1 MNARILG
8 YTRSVSVVALSFFAT
23 SAAYADSLN
32 LAWDPGTDV
41 SGYTI
46 YAGITSGTYSQRFD
60 VGNATAFTY
69 PGATAG
75 QRYCF
80 AVSAYNGM
88 GEGPKSAEV
97 CGYSN
102 RYPTLTNPGNQSST
116 QGQSKSLQ
124 LNGSDPDGQS
134 VSYNATGLPPG
145 FSLMSSTGFIS
156 GSGTTAGTFNVI
168 ALVSDGVLSQ
178 TQSFTWTVNAA
189 APTPDTTLPTV
200 TITGPTSLSAFS
212 TSSNAI
218 PLSGTAVDNV
228 GVQQV
233 SWVNDRGGSGTAAG
247 TTSWNAGN
255 ITLVGGTNNITVT
268 ARDAAGNVGTDL
280 LTVTY
285 TVSVPPPPPPPGPS
299 VVLSASMSRQNRKA
313 NVNLTW
319 TSAPWTSVMIYRNGA
334 RITRP
339 TTANDGAYTD
349 QLRSPGTY
357 EYKACQPDTTVCSN
371 AVTVYY

>member
-102 RYPTLTNPGNQSST
+102 RYPTLTNPGDQSST
-116 QGQSKSLQ
+116 VGQSKSLQ

-156 GSGTTAGTFNVI
+156 GSGTTAGSYNVI

-178 TQSFTWTVNAA
+178 TQSFTWTVNPA
-189 APTPDTTLPTV
+189 APTTDTTLPSV
-200 TITGPTSLSAFS
+200 SITGPTSSSAFS
-212 TSSNAI
+212 TTSNTV
-218 PLSGTAVDNV
+218 PLSGTAADNV

-233 SWVNDRGGSGTAAG
+233 TWVNDRGGSGTASG

-268 ARDAAGNVGTDL
+268 ARDAAGNMATDVL
-280 LTVTY
+280 SVTY
-285 TVSVPPPPPPPGPS
+285 TLPAPSASVL
-299 VVLSASMSRQNRKA
+299 LSATTTRQNRKA
-313 NVNLTW
+313 NVTLTW
-319 TSAPWTSVMIYRNGA
+319 TSAPWSAVSVYRNGA
-334 RITRP
+334 RLRD
-339 TTANDGAYTD
+339 TANDGSYVD
-349 QLRSPGTY
+349 QLRSLGTYTYTVCQPGT
-357 EYKACQPDTTVCSN
+357 TICSN
-371 AVTVYY
+371 TVTVYY

>member
-1 MNARILG
+1 MNARILC

-32 LAWDPGTDV
+32 LAWDPGSDV
-41 SGYTI
+41 SGYTV
-46 YAGITSGTYSQRFD
+46 YAGTTSGSYSQRFD

-88 GEGPKSAEV
+88 GEGPKSTEV

-102 RYPTLTNPGNQSST
+102 RYPTLTNPGNQTST

-124 LNGSDPDGQS
+124 LVGSDPDGQA

-156 GSGTTAGTFNVI
+156 GSGTTAGSFNVI

-178 TQSFTWTVNAA
+178 TQSFTWTVNPA
-189 APTPDTTLPTV
+189 APAPDTTLPTV
-200 TITGPTSLSAFS
+200 NITGPTSSATFS

-218 PLSGTAVDNV
+218 PLSGTAADNV

-233 SWVNDRGGSGTAAG
+233 TWANDRGGSGTASG
-247 TTSWNAGN
+247 TGSWNAGT
-255 ITLVGGTNNITVT
+255 ITVLEGTNNITVT
-268 ARDAAGNVGTDL
+268 ARDAAGNVGSDT

-285 TVSVPPPPPPPGPS
+285 TVTAPPPPPPPAPS
-299 VVLSASMSRQNRKA
+299 VVLSASMTRQNRKS
-313 NVNLTW
+313 NVSLTW
-319 TSAPWTSVMIYRNGA
+319 TSAPWSGVTVYRNGA
-334 RITRP
+334 RLRD
-339 TTANDGAYTD
+339 TANDGGYVD

-357 EYKACQPDTTVCSN
+357 NYKVCQPGTTVCSN
-371 AVTVYY
+371 TVTVYY

>member
-1 MNARILG
+1 
-8 YTRSVSVVALSFFAT
+8 
-23 SAAYADSLN
+23 LN
-32 LAWDPGTDV
+32 LAWDPGSDA

-46 YAGITSGTYSQRFD
+46 YAGTTSGTYSQRFD

-69 PGATAG
+69 PSATAG

-102 RYPTLTNPGNQSST
+102 RYPTLTNPGNQTST
-116 QGQSKSLQ
+116 QGQSKNLQ
-124 LNGSDPDGQS
+124 LVGSDPDGQA

-156 GSGTTAGTFNVI
+156 GSGTTAGSYNVI

-178 TQSFTWTVNAA
+178 TQSFTWTVNPA
-189 APTPDTTLPTV
+189 APAPDTTLPTV
-200 TITGPTSLSAFS
+200 NITGPTSSSAFS
-212 TSSNAI
+212 TSSNTI

-233 SWVNDRGGSGTAAG
+233 TWVNDRGGSGTAAG
-247 TTSWNAGN
+247 TGSWNAGS
-255 ITLVGGTNNITVT
+255 ITVVDGTNNITVT
-268 ARDAAGNVGTDL
+268 ARDAAGNVGSDT

-285 TVSVPPPPPPPGPS
+285 TVTAPPPPPAPS
-299 VVLSASMSRQNRKA
+299 VVLSALIARQNRKS
-313 NVNLTW
+313 NVNLSW
-319 TSAPWTSVMIYRNGA
+319 TSAPWSGVTVYRNGA
-334 RITRP
+334 RLRD
-339 TTANDGAYTD
+339 TANDGSYMD
-349 QLRSPGTY
+349 QLRGPGTY
-357 EYKACQPDTTVCSN
+357 NYKVCQPGTTICSN
-371 AVTVYY
+371 TVTVYY

>member
-8 YTRSVSVVALSFFAT
+8 YTRSVSVVALSFVAT
-23 SAAYADSLN
+23 SAAYADSMN
-32 LAWDPGTDV
+32 LAWDPGSDV
-41 SGYTI
+41 SGYTV
-46 YAGITSGTYSQRFD
+46 YAGTTSGSYSQRFD

-88 GEGPKSAEV
+88 GEGPKSTEV

-116 QGQSKSLQ
+116 VGQSKSLQ
-124 LNGSDPDGQS
+124 LNGSDPDGQA

-156 GSGTTAGTFNVI
+156 GSGTTAGSFNVI

-178 TQSFTWTVNAA
+178 TQSFTWTVSPS
-189 APTPDTTLPTV
+189 APTPDTTVPSV
-200 TITGPTSLSAFS
+200 NITGPTSSSTFS
-212 TSSNAI
+212 TTTNTM
-218 PLSGTAVDNV
+218 PLSGTAADNV

-233 SWVNDRGGSGTAAG
+233 TWVNDRGGSGTAAG

-268 ARDAAGNVGTDL
+268 ARDAAGNVSSDTL
-280 LTVTY
+280 AVTY
-285 TVSVPPPPPPPGPS
+285 TVTTTPPQPPPPS
-299 VVLSASMSRQNRKA
+299 VVLSASMTRQNRKA
-313 NVNLTW
+313 NVSLTW
-319 TSAPWTSVMIYRNGA
+319 TSAPWSAVTVYRNDA
-334 RITRP
+334 RLRD
-339 TTANDGAYTD
+339 TANDGSYMD
-349 QLRSPGTY
+349 QLRGAGTYNYKVCQPGT
-357 EYKACQPDTTVCSN
+357 TICSN
-371 AVTVYY
+371 TVTVYY